1 MIFFYEENNEKHI
14 DPSLDNMDIETLDEI
29 KELISQPSIYKLI
42 FLDLNSSE
50 NTKENSKKEILQNEL
65 NSSKQNIFEEINSD
79 NQLDISQKEEEKK
92 FKEENIYQSKNY
104 ILKSSIYKLNKEE
117 KEQVKM
123 NQFNL

>member
-50 NTKENSKKEILQNEL
+50 NTKENSIKQI
-65 NSSKQNIFEEINSD
+65 NSSKQSIFEEINSD

-123 NQFNL
+123 NKFNL

>member
-50 NTKENSKKEILQNEL
+50 NTKENSKKEKLQNEL

-92 FKEENIYQSKNY
+92 FKEENTYQSKNY

>member
-50 NTKENSKKEILQNEL
+50 NTKENSIKEI
-65 NSSKQNIFEEINSD
+65 NSSKQSIFEEINSD

>member
-92 FKEENIYQSKNY
+92 FKEENTYQSKNY

>member
-1 MIFFYEENNEKHI
+1 MIFFYKENNEKHI

-92 FKEENIYQSKNY
+92 FKEENTYQSKNY

>member
-1 MIFFYEENNEKHI
+1 MIFFYKENNEKHI

-42 FLDLNSSE
+42 YM
-50 NTKENSKKEILQNEL
+50 KENSKKEMSQNEL

-92 FKEENIYQSKNY
+92 FKEENTYQSKNY

>member
-29 KELISQPSIYKLI
+29 KELISQPSIYTLI

-50 NTKENSKKEILQNEL
+50 NTKENSKKEILQNEI
-65 NSSKQNIFEEINSD
+65 NSSKQSIFEEINSD

-92 FKEENIYQSKNY
+92 FKEENTYQSKNY
-104 ILKSSIYKLNKEE
+104 ILKSSIHKLNKEE

>member
-1 MIFFYEENNEKHI
+1 MIFFYEENNEKYI

-65 NSSKQNIFEEINSD
+65 NSSKQNIF
-79 NQLDISQKEEEKK
+79 
-92 FKEENIYQSKNY
+92 
-104 ILKSSIYKLNKEE
+104 
-117 KEQVKM
+117 
-123 NQFNL
+123 

>member
-50 NTKENSKKEILQNEL
+50 NTKENSIKEI
-65 NSSKQNIFEEINSD
+65 NSSKQSIFEEINSD

-92 FKEENIYQSKNY
+92 FKEENTYQSKNY

>member
-1 MIFFYEENNEKHI
+1 MIFFYKKNNEKHI

-92 FKEENIYQSKNY
+92 FKEENTYQSKNY

>member
-79 NQLDISQKEEEKK
+79 NQLDNSQKEEEKK
-92 FKEENIYQSKNY
+92 FKEENTYQSKNY